1 MAENVG
7 IDGLDK
13 VVVGPGIDYLK
24 SSSFGFVRT
33 EHQYKRINF
42 ASDKP
47 AEKLG
52 AFADSAITQRKA

>member
-1 MAENVG
+1 MAENIRV
-7 IDGLDK
+7 DGLDK

-24 SSSFGFVRT
+24 CSGFGFVRT

-42 ASDKP
+42 ASYQP

-52 AFADSAITQRKA
+52 AFADTAITQRKA